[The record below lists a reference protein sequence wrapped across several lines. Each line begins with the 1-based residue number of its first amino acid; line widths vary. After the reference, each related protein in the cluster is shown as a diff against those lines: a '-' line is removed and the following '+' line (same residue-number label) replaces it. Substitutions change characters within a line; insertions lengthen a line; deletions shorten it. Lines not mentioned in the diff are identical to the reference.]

1 MSKNE
6 YRRAFIML
14 RPAITGASGHVR
26 LERRTMTGS
35 MYFIVSGQGEG
46 WRAALVGQRGREYY
60 AADLGELKRDG
71 RGQLTLAYA
80 FDPRSIDGRPLEGY
94 QLIVVTQVTPERCQV
109 ALTGNVDGAYPLD
122 PGAVREVTCAL
133 YRADAPA
140 ADLPPAEATGFD
152 MAAAPA
158 NAEVDLPVPSPEAA
172 PSPAPEPVPEPV
184 PEPTPEPTPMPEP
197 VPEPTPMPE
206 PVPEPTP
213 MPEPVPEPVPE
224 PTPEPVPEPVPE
236 PTPSPEPTVSGV
248 PEAQRTKIY
257 TRMRASATLVKPDDA
272 PAQAATSWCA
282 QAVATPCVMP
292 LEDGYTYIR
301 MPLPSACGTDYCMLG
316 VRTKS
321 GRVRSVRCA
330 VPGAYAARPPQG
342 MSGSVWLG
350 AGDGTPDGYWV
361 FTVPCEAGANP

>member
-14 RPAITGASGHVR
+14 RPAVTGASGHVR

-158 NAEVDLPVPSPEAA
+158 NAEVDMPVPSPEPA

-213 MPEPVPEPVPE
+213 MPEPVPEPTPEPVPE
-224 PTPEPVPEPVPE
+224 PTPEPVPEPVPGAHRQRRARGAAHE
-236 PTPSPEPTVSGV
+236 DLHPHARLGDPR
-248 PEAQRTKIY
+248 EARRRPGAGRDKLVRPGGRHALRDAAGGRLHLHTHAAAVGL
-257 TRMRASATLVKPDDA
+257 RHGLLHAGGADEVGPGAVGALCRAGGLRRPAA
-272 PAQAATSWCA
+272 PGHGRERLARRGGRHHGR
-282 QAVATPCVMP
+282 V
-292 LEDGYTYIR
+292 
-301 MPLPSACGTDYCMLG
+301 LG
-316 VRTKS
+316 VHRALR
-321 GRVRSVRCA
+321 GRDQSV
-330 VPGAYAARPPQG
+330 
-342 MSGSVWLG
+342 
-350 AGDGTPDGYWV
+350 
-361 FTVPCEAGANP
+361 E